1 MKTKH
6 LEWEEIWENG
16 TKTPLEFE
24 VVAGAQNRG
33 MTKISGIRKK
43 RF

>member
-1 MKTKH
+1 MKAKH
-6 LEWEEIWENG
+6 LEREEIWENG
-16 TKTPLEFE
+16 TKTSLEFK
-24 VVAGAQNRG
+24 VVVGAQNPG